1 MQIKQFYLKKKY
13 KGNLCYKSKYL
24 KGDKKMLN
32 IKKISIPLEISIY
45 QVQQRNL
52 SVQITLYTVFKL
64 FVGIAFQL

>member
-1 MQIKQFYLKKKY
+1 
-13 KGNLCYKSKYL
+13 
-24 KGDKKMLN
+24 MLN